1 MKDKQ
6 YLINESE
13 LNYLKTFLSDL
24 DPDGGDISLLQQMF
38 NEIDSRPV
46 SMLDRN
52 KVEKE
57 LYDMIGGLHEV
68 ECGEQVNECVH
79 IASKNICS
87 LVVQPGDREKIIY
100 DIKELLNDNM
110 TTIDGDMM
118 DEDKTYVVLEEFC
131 SPEKLVEEIVA
142 ICREEE
148 K

>member
-24 DPDGGDISLLQQMF
+24 DPDSGDISLLQQMF

-57 LYDMIGGLHEV
+57 LYDMIGGLH
-68 ECGEQVNECVH
+68 GN
-79 IASKNICS
+79 NI
-87 LVVQPGDREKIIY
+87 
-100 DIKELLNDNM
+100 
-110 TTIDGDMM
+110 
-118 DEDKTYVVLEEFC
+118 
-131 SPEKLVEEIVA
+131 
-142 ICREEE
+142 
-148 K
+148 